1 MEQPRK
7 RSVFITVVSIIAIAT
22 AGFMILWSALA
33 GLMTHGLMS
42 QARAGGR
49 SAGEVFDLFKIF
61 IPVAAAAGVAFL
73 VSAIGMLMR
82 KNAFRIAFVTLL
94 GLAGAGM
101 IVLFFDSILRFGLLP
116 HSKDTFFTGD
126 SFMFTIM
133 NVVMYGIGIGA
144 IVVLIVFIMSKRAS
158 ADFRKPEP
166 PVEAADNVEKR

>member
-1 MEQPRK
+1 MEQPRR

-22 AGFMILWSALA
+22 AGFMILWSAFA
-33 GLMTHGLMS
+33 GLMTYAFMATSHADGS
-42 QARAGGR
+42 

-61 IPVAAAAGVAFL
+61 VPVVAVAGVAFL
-73 VSAIGMLMR
+73 ISAIGMLKR

-101 IVLFFDSILRFGLLP
+101 IVLFFDSIFRFGLLP
-116 HSKDTFFTGD
+116 HSKDTLFAGD
-126 SFMFTIM
+126 SFIFTIM

-158 ADFRKPEP
+158 ADFR
-166 PVEAADNVEKR
+166 NHR